1 MTIAGGILFEMR
13 RHPVVE
19 KANQAQQFSE
29 IRHSAMKAV
38 HSLYARI
45 ISTEDCTDDSVPTPK
60 QQVQ

>member
-1 MTIAGGILFEMR
+1 MIIAGGILFENR

-19 KANQAQQFSE
+19 KANQTQQFSK
-29 IRHSAMKAV
+29 IRVSAMYAV

-45 ISTEDCTDDSVPTPK
+45 ISTEDCADGSVPTPK

>member
-1 MTIAGGILFEMR
+1 MIITGGILFENR

-19 KANQAQQFSE
+19 KSNKTQQFSD
-29 IRHSAMKAV
+29 IGGSATNAV

-45 ISTEDCTDDSVPTPK
+45 ISTEVCADGSVPTPK